1 MRGTYYGNADQTLGT
16 FELRQL
22 RFAIEKEK
30 ERERKRERER
40 ERERKRERS
49 GREEGWEKASVESE

>member
-30 ERERKRERER
+30 EKERERKRERE
-40 ERERKRERS
+40 EEGEKRKRRGLGKS
-49 GREEGWEKASVESE
+49 KCGV

>member
-30 ERERKRERER
+30 EKERERKRERE
-40 ERERKRERS
+40 EEGEKRKRRGVGKS
-49 GREEGWEKASVESE
+49 KCGV